1 MLTNLL
7 FFIILFFLRFQRKWS
22 EKFKKMDIQKKISY
36 FFEAFK

>member
-22 EKFKKMDIQKKISY
+22 EKFKKMAI
-36 FFEAFK
+36 